1 MIKSIA
7 LAAALAATTVSG
19 AFAYE
24 NIGAIEPPQFG
35 AQNQTRAGYD
45 AFAAEPRQSQP
56 VAVEMR
62 RDPKGDV
69 SNY

>member
-7 LAAALAATTVSG
+7 LAAALAAATVSG

-24 NIGAIEPPQFG
+24 NIGEIETPRFG
-35 AQNQTRAGYD
+35 AQSDSRAGYD
-45 AFAAEPRQSQP
+45 AFAAEPRQMQP
-56 VAVEMR
+56 AMFEMR
-62 RDPKGDV
+62 KDPKGDV